1 MMLPHYAHR
10 IQAAHAPEG
19 ILTAMQ
25 GGEMPAGTFPV
36 AFTDLVDQP
45 FLVGVADAAERD
57 IFKVQQV
64 RHTVIPSGSSG
75 SG

>member
-1 MMLPHYAHR
+1 
-10 IQAAHAPEG
+10 
-19 ILTAMQ
+19 MQ